1 MLNLP
6 PEWLL
11 LAIFCRY
18 DLPFVRFCCWQCER
32 DDLWNQKCNWA
43 RWDACLPSRCSGH
56 IPVLPQSK
64 PVTMGCVITG
74 RVAQAAPREGGRG
87 GRVRPA
93 VQRPT
98 VSEVA
103 SEPKPEPYPWVN
115 PPHRTTQEQ
124 APPSFLNSCHMLGG
138 KQLTGSWS
146 VKGGGGR
153 GLKVWGEKMLIT
165 AFLVR
170 YCWFRHAPAV
180 AFVASCYWFNERGEI
195 WRQQV
200 SN

>member
-1 MLNLP
+1 MTFVSHILQI
-6 PEWLL
+6 WSAVRTFLL
-11 LAIFCRY
+11 LTVRTGWFVKPKMQLSTLRRMFAIAVQRSHPGAATKQTCY
-18 DLPFVRFCCWQCER
+18 NGVRHHR
-32 DDLWNQKCNWA
+32 
-43 RWDACLPSRCSGH
+43 SRCA
-56 IPVLPQSK
+56 
-64 PVTMGCVITG
+64 GCSPWRG
-74 RVAQAAPREGGRG
+74 SG

-153 GLKVWGEKMLIT
+153 GLKVWGKKMLIT